1 MIIVMIVVSFGH
13 QQQSHHIIIS
23 RPQYF
28 VVLLF
33 TRSVYDKVS
42 QICTKI
48 FGASRTSDRQVVFTV
63 IYRLNNWRLRLQMT
77 QING

>member
-1 MIIVMIVVSFGH
+1 MI
-13 QQQSHHIIIS
+13 
-23 RPQYF
+23 
-28 VVLLF
+28 

-77 QING
+77 QINGGIFLRIHVSRRQPIEELNGGEVVPLCG